1 MLTYE
6 NVWKTFLD
14 NYMINDADLPSVEED
29 LERIYQDIRNAVM
42 RTNNRLRTTLVCND
56 EQEIIEGTNS
66 EDMLF
71 LIAHYIRLIYLIN
84 SKTLYESLYQP
95 ISQDVG
101 IKNYSTQMTSLRTS
115 IERQEAFIES
125 VIFNMSDDFL

>member
-1 MLTYE
+1 MLTYDE
-6 NVWKTFLD
+6 VWKTFLD
-14 NYMINDADLPSVEED
+14 NYAVNDADLPSDDNV
-29 LERIYQDIRNAVM
+29 ERIYQDIKNAVM
-42 RTNNRLRTTLVCND
+42 RVNNRLRLRLTCD
-56 EQEIIEGTNS
+56 DAQEVINGANS
-66 EDMLF
+66 QDLQL

-101 IKNYSTQMTSLRTS
+101 IKNYSTQMASLRTS

-125 VIFNMSDDFL
+125 AIFNMSDHFL

>member
-1 MLTYE
+1 MLTYDE
-6 NVWKTFLD
+6 VWKTFLD
-14 NYMINDADLPSVEED
+14 NYAVNDADLPSDDNV
-29 LERIYQDIRNAVM
+29 ERIYQDIRNAVM
-42 RTNNRLRTTLVCND
+42 RVNNRLRLRLTCD
-56 EQEIIEGTNS
+56 DAQEVINGANS
-66 EDMLF
+66 QDLQL

-101 IKNYSTQMTSLRTS
+101 IKNYSTQMASLRTS

-125 VIFNMSDDFL
+125 AIFNMSDHFL

>member
-1 MLTYE
+1 MLTYDD
-6 NVWKTFLD
+6 VWKTFLD
-14 NYMINDADLPSVEED
+14 NYKVNDADLPSDDNV
-29 LERIYQDIRNAVM
+29 ERIYQDIRNAVM
-42 RTNNRLRTTLVCND
+42 RVNNRLRLRLTCD
-56 EQEIIEGTNS
+56 DAQEVINGAS
-66 EDMLF
+66 SQDLQL

-101 IKNYSTQMTSLRTS
+101 IKNYSTQMASLRTS

-125 VIFNMSDDFL
+125 AIFNMSDHFL